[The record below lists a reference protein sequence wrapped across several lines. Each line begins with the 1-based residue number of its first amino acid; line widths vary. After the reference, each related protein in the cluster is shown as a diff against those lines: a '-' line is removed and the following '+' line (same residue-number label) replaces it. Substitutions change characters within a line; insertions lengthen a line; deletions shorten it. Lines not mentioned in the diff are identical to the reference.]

1 MQIRIKTGPN
11 KGKLVPVTG
20 AHPIVI
26 GRDNSCGLQVIDR
39 GVSREHAKIV
49 RVGEMVFLHDL
60 GSRNGSYV
68 NGERVKEELLREG
81 DIIRVGATQLQF
93 ESVRHGRRSEDDL
106 QYDEND
112 DFKSSLE
119 LNIKDLYVTDDTAD
133 REIGHFKAICRAT
146 HLFQV
151 ERDEKTLLDKLLDL
165 MIEYV
170 PAVHAY
176 IFLRDEASG
185 KVVPQAIKRKADSH
199 TAPVSRSIL
208 RKVIGE
214 AKAILTADAM
224 QDERFKSGDSI
235 ITHSIRSLICVPITG
250 SGHVH
255 GAIYAVNSSL
265 TEAFDESDLQL
276 ATALGS
282 QLALALENLHQT
294 VRRRKVYFRII
305 GRLIST
311 LEGMKFGEPGHSERV
326 SGFCTA
332 IAIEMGL
339 SDRELVQVSLAGL
352 LHDIG
357 KIRELSGAPAAVG
370 QMASG
375 SGNSSAVSD
384 ILTEIPDLPDTL
396 ACIHSQYENYD
407 GTGFPNQL
415 KGDAIPL
422 GGRIVS
428 VASAFDKLIYPGGAP
443 TAHTDGTAV
452 RDAFMYLE
460 QRAAAMYDPEAVKAL
475 MVSYRHGALSTLKPA
490 SARLAETKEGEPA
503 DDLPAAAEPLM
514 KGTRLRKTLEPVS
527 KLNTIRMDRMDREG
541 YPAPP
546 LPDASESPPVDDAA
560 PSDLIGEGGDT
571 SPKKRGK

>member
-11 KGKLVPVTG
+11 KGKLVPVSG

-26 GRDNSCGLQVIDR
+26 GRDNTCGLQVIDR

-93 ESVRHGRRSEDDL
+93 ESVRPGRRSEDDL

-119 LNIKDLYVTDDTAD
+119 LNIKDLYVTDDSGD
-133 REIGHFKAICRAT
+133 REIGHFQAICRAT

-151 ERDEKTLLDKLLDL
+151 ERDEKTLLSKLLDL

-199 TAPVSRSIL
+199 TSAPVSRSIL

-235 ITHSIRSLICVPITG
+235 ITHSIRSLICVPVTG

-311 LEGMKFGEPGHSERV
+311 LEGMKFGEAGHSERV

-332 IAIEMGL
+332 IALEMGL

-357 KIRELSGAPAAVG
+357 KIRELSGAPAGMG

-384 ILTEIPDLPDTL
+384 ILKEIPDMPDTL
-396 ACIHSQYENYD
+396 ACIHAQYENYD

-415 KGDAIPL
+415 KDDAIPL

-443 TAHTDGTAV
+443 TTHTDGAAV

-460 QRAAAMYDPEAVKAL
+460 QRAETVYDPAVVKAL

-490 SARLAETKEGEPA
+490 STRLPEAKEGEAA
-503 DDLPAAAEPLM
+503 DDMPVANEPVA
-514 KGTRLRKTLEPVS
+514 KGARPRKTLESLS
-527 KLNTIRMDRMDREG
+527 KLNTIRMDRDG
-541 YPAPP
+541 NPAPLVP
-546 LPDASESPPVDDAA
+546 EAAESPPAQDAA
-560 PSDLIGEGGDT
+560 PSDSSGDGGDKT
-571 SPKKRGK
+571 SKMQGK